1 MKGWFIYCLE
11 TINVRPVLVCSFEP
25 QLDHCIQPAIITKD
39 ICMVFYSRDAKI
51 SPPRSLRN
59 LFGSGYSKTPDWYWS
74 FTNKLYLPHRS
85 LDLFACKRNW
95 LWMFRSSYSNR
106 VTGIYELSLCKM
118 ADTGS
123 PGKLFYHEPS
133 SWFLILIKACLLNLC
148 LCISGMQRRRRKV
161 LDTSV
166 AYVRGEENLAG
177 WRPRGDSLI
186 LEHQWELE
194 KLEQLQEV
202 NVHFLTAP

>member
-1 MKGWFIYCLE
+1 MTLSAYLE
-11 TINVRPVLVCSFEP
+11 
-25 QLDHCIQPAIITKD
+25 LDHCIQPAIITKD

-59 LFGSGYSKTPDWYWS
+59 LFGSGYSKTPD
-74 FTNKLYLPHRS
+74 
-85 LDLFACKRNW
+85 C
-95 LWMFRSSYSNR
+95 NR

-118 ADTGS
+118 SDTGS
-123 PGKLFYHEPS
+123 P
-133 SWFLILIKACLLNLC
+133 
-148 LCISGMQRRRRKV
+148 GMQRRRRKV

-194 KLEQLQEV
+194 KMEQLHE
-202 NVHFLTAP
+202 